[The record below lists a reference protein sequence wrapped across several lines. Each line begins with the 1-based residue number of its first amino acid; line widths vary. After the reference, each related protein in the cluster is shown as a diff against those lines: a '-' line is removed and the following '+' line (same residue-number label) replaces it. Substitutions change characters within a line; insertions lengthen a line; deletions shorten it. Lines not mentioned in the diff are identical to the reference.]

1 LESKSQT
8 PYHKKVPVGTLGFRY
23 DAAGRPIAK
32 EECIC
37 TLYFVFSVRKLLE
50 KVEAG
55 TLKVSP
61 TKRGLT
67 MVESLFNRKIWE
79 RNTWAPVVI
88 P

>member
-1 LESKSQT
+1 M
-8 PYHKKVPVGTLGFRY
+8 
-23 DAAGRPIAK
+23 
-32 EECIC
+32 
-37 TLYFVFSVRKLLE
+37 RKLLE

-61 TKRGLT
+61 TNRGLA
-67 MVESLFNRKIWE
+67 MVESVFNRKIWE